1 MMPMEAASAR
11 SKPSSTAA
19 TMVKKMPNCAAA
31 PKSSILGFESKGPK
45 SIIAPMP
52 MNSSS
57 GSASLASM
65 VVSKSHWMMPWL
77 SPMPSTIWLRTP
89 ELGRLTRM
97 APKPI
102 GSSSAGS

>member
-1 MMPMEAASAR
+1 
-11 SKPSSTAA
+11 
-19 TMVKKMPNCAAA
+19 MVKKMPNCAAA

-77 SPMPSTIWLRTP
+77 SPMPSTIWWRTP

>member
-1 MMPMEAASAR
+1 
-11 SKPSSTAA
+11 
-19 TMVKKMPNCAAA
+19 
-31 PKSSILGFESKGPK
+31 
-45 SIIAPMP
+45 